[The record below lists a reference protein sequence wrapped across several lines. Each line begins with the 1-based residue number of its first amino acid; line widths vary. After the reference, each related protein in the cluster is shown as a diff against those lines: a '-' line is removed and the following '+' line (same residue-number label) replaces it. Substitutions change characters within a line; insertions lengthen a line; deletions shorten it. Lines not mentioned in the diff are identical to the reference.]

1 MALDIWFY
9 PGCSFETS
17 AGYEQSLN
25 AVCTHLDIRLKTVP
39 DWICCGSSAF
49 FSLQGAQGA
58 LPAARVMALAA
69 RAGATSLAT
78 GCNGCYN
85 TLRKAQKLLDQDD
98 KLNEGIRQQLH
109 VQDLDLPAPDFRI
122 RHLLEVFVQDLPSDA
137 WNKRTD
143 LSGLRAAA
151 YYGCLLTRPW
161 TDVDD
166 PEHPVMLDSF
176 VRSLG
181 FTPVD
186 HGLKTACCGAAHALA
201 YQENT
206 DILVERII
214 RSMQEKQAEIAVTI
228 CPLCQLNLESSQ
240 LNLGVP
246 RLPVLFFTQAA
257 GLTLGLSPKEIGLDK
272 LLIYPDIF

>member
-1 MALDIWFY
+1 VYSPGYPAENSARLDLLRKLRLFQ
-9 PGCSFETS
+9 S
-17 AGYEQSLN
+17 AGGPGSIARGQGHGS
-25 AVCTHLDIRLKTVP
+25 
-39 DWICCGSSAF
+39 CG
-49 FSLQGAQGA
+49 QGRGHI
-58 LPAARVMALAA
+58 P
-69 RAGATSLAT
+69 AT

-85 TLRKAQKLLDQDD
+85 TLRKAQKLLDQDE